1 MPNPTA
7 QPFGK
12 RDKTLLTQLV
22 AVLSTLP
29 DVKARS
35 TRMLGGPRQYDA
47 EIDLVVSGKS
57 VKLLVEAMKAV
68 FPRDVRQLLW
78 QIKRESGTPKSLR
91 ESQIRVPL
99 VAAESISNGARDV
112 LREEGVGY
120 FDTGGS
126 LYIPAPGAYVFVDKP
141 APPALARSVRT
152 LFAGRRSQV
161 LHAMLHAPGE
171 WLGVNQLSERASVSP
186 STASETLAA
195 LERFDW
201 VDSRGQGPAKERSL
215 REPGALLDAWAKEVA
230 TLRSPPMRRYFVP
243 NADTD
248 GIVER
253 LHDACER
260 NKLQYA
266 LTYESAAQRYSSF
279 ITHISQVRCLLP
291 GTSHA
296 DSVMSVLGARAVN
309 EGANLV
315 IVEAKL
321 PADFLFR
328 EQVRDVWLASPI
340 LVYLDL
346 LRGEGR
352 SKELAEHLRRDRI
365 GF

>member
-1 MPNPTA
+1 MAYQSPDRPGRS
-7 QPFGK
+7 QE
-12 RDKTLLTQLV
+12 TLLAQLV
-22 AVLSTLP
+22 DVLATLP
-29 DVKARS
+29 DVVPHGTKS
-35 TRMLGGPRQYDA
+35 LGGPKEHDA

-57 VKLLVEAMKAV
+57 VKLLVEAKRAV
-68 FPRDVRQLLW
+68 FPRDVRELLW
-78 QIKRESGTPKSLR
+78 QLKRATGALKAASPADVL
-91 ESQIRVPL
+91 VPL
-99 VAAESISNGARDV
+99 LAAESISNGAREL

-126 LYIPAPGAYVFVDKP
+126 LYIPAHGAYVFIDKP
-141 APPALARSVRT
+141 APPALARVVRS
-152 LFAGRRSQV
+152 LFTGRRSQV

-171 WLGVNQLSERASVSP
+171 WLGVKQLAERASAS
-186 STASETLAA
+186 SATTSETLSA

-201 VDSRGQGPAKERSL
+201 IASRGQGPAKERRL
-215 REPGALLDAWAKEVA
+215 REPGALLDAWAKQVA

-248 GIVER
+248 RIVAR

-260 NKLQYA
+260 VGLQYA
-266 LTYESAAQRYSSF
+266 LTYESAAQRYASF
-279 ITHISQVRCLLP
+279 ITHVSQVRCLLP
-291 GTSHA
+291 RSLHA
-296 DSVMSVLGARAVN
+296 DAAIEALGARAVS

-315 IVEAKL
+315 VTEAKL
-321 PADFLFR
+321 PGDFLFR
-328 EQVRDVWLASPI
+328 ERVDDVWLASPI

-352 SKELAEHLRRDRI
+352 SKEMAEHLRRTRI

>member
-1 MPNPTA
+1 VTA
-7 QPFGK
+7 HG
-12 RDKTLLTQLV
+12 TQLQ
-22 AVLSTLP
+22 
-29 DVKARS
+29 
-35 TRMLGGPRQYDA
+35 GGPREHDA

-57 VKLLVEAMKAV
+57 IKLLVEAKRTV
-68 FPRDVRQLLW
+68 FPRDVRELLW
-78 QIKRESGTPKSLR
+78 QLKRTTSSRKGASPPDIL
-91 ESQIRVPL
+91 VPL
-99 VAAESISNGARDV
+99 LAAESISNGAREL

-126 LYIPAPGAYVFVDKP
+126 LYIPAHGAYVFIDRP
-141 APPALARSVRT
+141 APPALARAVRS
-152 LFAGRRSQV
+152 LFTGRRSQV

-171 WLGVNQLSERASVSP
+171 WLSVKQLAERASVSP
-186 STASETLAA
+186 ATASETLSA
-195 LERFDW
+195 LERFEW
-201 VDSRGQGPAKERSL
+201 VASRGQGPAKERCL
-215 REPGALLDAWAKEVA
+215 REPGALLDAWAKQVA

-260 NKLQYA
+260 VTLQYA
-266 LTYESAAQRYSSF
+266 LTYESAAQRYASF
-279 ITHISQVRCLLP
+279 ITHVSQVRCLLP
-291 GTSHA
+291 HTPQA
-296 DSVMSVLGARAVN
+296 DGALEALGARAVS

-315 IVEAKL
+315 IIEAKL
-321 PADFLFR
+321 PGDFLFR
-328 EQVRDVWLASPI
+328 EQVHDVWLASPF

-352 SKELAEHLRRDRI
+352 SKEMAEHLRRNRI